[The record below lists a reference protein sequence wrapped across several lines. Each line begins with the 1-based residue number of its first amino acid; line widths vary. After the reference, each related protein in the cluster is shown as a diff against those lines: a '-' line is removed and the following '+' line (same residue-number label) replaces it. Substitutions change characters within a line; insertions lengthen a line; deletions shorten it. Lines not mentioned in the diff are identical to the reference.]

1 MPNDAIERLLPLSP
15 LSTAILLGLAEGARH
30 GYAIMKEVERQT
42 DGRLTPG
49 AGSLYAALQRLQDD
63 GLIAEAPAGAGV
75 EPTGPKRRYYLLT
88 DFGRSVAR
96 AELLR
101 MARVIQIGHARQL
114 APELRLALGPVDP

>member
-1 MPNDAIERLLPLSP
+1 MPDDAIERLLPLTP

-63 GLIAEAPAGAGV
+63 GLIAEAPAADGGEPAG
-75 EPTGPKRRYYLLT
+75 PRRRYYLLT
-88 DFGRSVAR
+88 AFGRSVAS

-101 MARVIQIGHARQL
+101 MARVIQIGYDRRL
-114 APELRLALGPVDP
+114 APELRLALGPAER